1 MTVKSGR
8 VDIHYD
14 GGKDFVNN
22 DEGLSWTTLCAS
34 AHDSSK
40 DFPRI
45 QHNVQGC
52 VDRDEGKQS
61 RSLRKKNN
69 DQTASTQ
76 LTSIHSCTTDSKHWL
91 GALPVQQALYE
102 VSTARREHP
111 TRKGRH
117 FQAACVRACVRKKSH
132 GPALN
137 AATSIWKWWQGRKEG
152 RKEERKGC
160 CCIPPKRGSG
170 SRSESACAQFS

>member
-61 RSLRKKNN
+61 RSLRKKKQRP
-69 DQTASTQ
+69 DSVYAT
-76 LTSIHSCTTDSKHWL
+76 HVTTCLYDGSQHWL
-91 GALPVQQALYE
+91 GAPPLQASNPKRTMDDQQASE
-102 VSTARREHP
+102 RHP
-111 TRKGRH
+111 T
-117 FQAACVRACVRKKSH
+117 
-132 GPALN
+132 
-137 AATSIWKWWQGRKEG
+137 
-152 RKEERKGC
+152 
-160 CCIPPKRGSG
+160 
-170 SRSESACAQFS
+170 